1 MSNINLNK
9 VFDKEAIDI
18 LYWQVQEQDLILE
31 VKKNV
36 KNVDANISN
45 IAFLKL
51 DGAVITT
58 F

>member
-9 VFDKEAIDI
+9 AFNKEAIDL

-31 VKKNV
+31 VKNV
-36 KNVDANISN
+36 KNVNANLSN

-51 DGAVITT
+51 DGEVITT